1 MLPIQLLTKNLS
13 TPNVDY
19 SPIKLNKK
27 KKQKF
32 ERFETMQTVDDN
44 YSPTLKLGERKV
56 DTTLS
61 PPAKIIIS
69 NLGDYEDVNQVE
81 HIGDNT
87 LNKMMQDGVENRQ
100 IGQFL
105 INVASSSP

>member
-1 MLPIQLLTKNLS
+1 MA
-13 TPNVDY
+13 
-19 SPIKLNKK
+19 
-27 KKQKF
+27 
-32 ERFETMQTVDDN
+32 
-44 YSPTLKLGERKV
+44 
-56 DTTLS
+56 LS